1 MWKRA
6 QLVHEVRRRDVPIEH
21 IPEEAT
27 QMPVELAGERRV
39 EPQTRSGV
47 EVAYQKVPKRLE
59 RADCTGHTVRQAR
72 RTASADRATGC
83 GLPRVR
89 HLGQCLAAL
98 RALAE
103 LGPEARSIEEM
114 QVEPA
119 ADRRRVDARVERAQG
134 GLEEVEER
142 RGRDAVGREAIDEL
156 GDVPARGD
164 EREIVAYVGIDG
176 SSFRA
181 GQDVELTPARE
192 LVGGMRQRLRVP
204 GHAACRSPYAFCDD
218 THFAEM
224 AREEDEDA
232 VCLGEV
238 VRLEDDRLGTVR
250 ARCHVASMVRNAGPI
265 ESRGAYDRSSVGRT
279 LEAQIGR

>member
-1 MWKRA
+1 MWERA
-6 QLVHEVRRRDVPIEH
+6 QLVHEVRGRDIAVEDVP
-21 IPEEAT
+21 EETAKV
-27 QMPVELAGERRV
+27 PVELAGERRV

-59 RADCTGHTVRQAR
+59 RADRQGRHVRQAR
-72 RTASADRATGC
+72 RAAGADRATGR

-89 HLGQCLAAL
+89 YLCQCLAAL

-103 LGPEARSIEEM
+103 LGPEARPIEQM

-119 ADRRRVDARVERAQG
+119 TDRRRVDARVERAQG

-164 EREIVAYVGIDG
+164 EREIVAHVGIAG
-176 SSFRA
+176 ASFRA

-192 LVGGMRQRLRVP
+192 LVGGVRQRLRVP
-204 GHAACRSPYAFCDD
+204 GHAAR
-218 THFAEM
+218 
-224 AREEDEDA
+224 
-232 VCLGEV
+232 
-238 VRLEDDRLGTVR
+238 
-250 ARCHVASMVRNAGPI
+250 
-265 ESRGAYDRSSVGRT
+265 RSS
-279 LEAQIGR
+279 